1 MKPNPRHPRRTF
13 PGPKNRVRKV
23 CSTRLKSAGMAGMEI
38 PLEVD
43 VATAARLHREGALL
57 LDVREPVE
65 VATCAIPG
73 SRHVPMR
80 QIPEA
85 LPDLPRD
92 RLILVQCHHGGRSL
106 RVTQFLRANG
116 FTQVS
121 NVAGGIDA
129 WSQQIDPTIPRY

>member
-1 MKPNPRHPRRTF
+1 
-13 PGPKNRVRKV
+13 
-23 CSTRLKSAGMAGMEI
+23 MET

-43 VATAARLHREGALL
+43 VTTAARLQQEGALL
-57 LDVREPVE
+57 LDVREPIE
-65 VATCAIPG
+65 VATCAIAG
-73 SRHVPMR
+73 SRHIPMR
-80 QIPEA
+80 QIPES

-116 FTQVS
+116 FEQVS

-129 WSQQIDPTIPRY
+129 WAEQIDPSLARY

>member
-1 MKPNPRHPRRTF
+1 
-13 PGPKNRVRKV
+13 
-23 CSTRLKSAGMAGMEI
+23 MET

-43 VATAARLHREGALL
+43 VATAAKLHREGALL

-65 VATCAIPG
+65 VAACAIAG
-73 SRHVPMR
+73 SRHLPMR
-80 QIPEA
+80 QIPES

-129 WSQQIDPTIPRY
+129 WAVEIDPSLARY

>member
-1 MKPNPRHPRRTF
+1 MDQT
-13 PGPKNRVRKV
+13 
-23 CSTRLKSAGMAGMEI
+23 
-38 PLEVD
+38 PLEID

-57 LDVREPVE
+57 LDVREPDE
-65 VATCAIPG
+65 VAICAIAG
-73 SRHVPMR
+73 SRHIPMR

-85 LPDLPRD
+85 LAELPRD

-129 WSQQIDPTIPRY
+129 WAQQIDPSLARY